1 MSLTYSAFT
10 TMLAGLNV
18 AGVTKHFSQAPSQL
32 STAQLPAMW
41 PRLPSGKT
49 EVATLNGETGWD
61 VLTCDL
67 LVAVEAES
75 QGTQP
80 QNWQRSISIVD
91 ALQVALKAEAAT
103 HERIVDSWVIRLSQD
118 QIGDTVYWVIVAT
131 VTGSS

>member
-1 MSLTYSAFT
+1 MSLTYAAFT
-10 TMLAGLNV
+10 SLLAGLQVTGV
-18 AGVTKHFSQAPSQL
+18 AKRFSQAPSQL
-32 STAQLPAMW
+32 STAQLPAQW
-41 PRLPSGKT
+41 PRLPTGKT

-80 QNWQRSISIVD
+80 QSWARCIAIVD
-91 ALQVALKAEAAT
+91 ALQTALKAEAAT
-103 HERIVDSWVIRLSQD
+103 ARTIDNWTIRLAQD